1 MQKKKV
7 TLSLNDQIYSEFQR
21 YCEENA
27 IMLSKKIELF
37 MKDLLERQHKQ
48 KRKEVKNGQNNE

>member
-1 MQKKKV
+1 MVAKGNKKV
-7 TLSLNDQIYSEFQR
+7 TLSIDSAIYDSFQR

-37 MKDLLERQHKQ
+37 MKELLE
-48 KRKEVKNGQNNE
+48 KRK

>member
-1 MQKKKV
+1 MLKKKV
-7 TLSLNDQIYSEFQR
+7 TLSLDSKVYSDFQR

-37 MKDLLERQHKQ
+37 IKEFLKENLKG
-48 KRKEVKNGQNNE
+48 RKEVS